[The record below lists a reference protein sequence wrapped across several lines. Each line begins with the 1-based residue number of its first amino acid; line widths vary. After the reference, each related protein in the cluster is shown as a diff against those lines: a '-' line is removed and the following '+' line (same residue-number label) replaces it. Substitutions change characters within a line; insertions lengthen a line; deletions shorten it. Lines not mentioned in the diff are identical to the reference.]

1 MRHFVLALMIA
12 LLPLRGW
19 VGDAMATAMAT
30 GTLEPPVAST
40 GSGAHHAPPAMAA
53 AGPEAQHSMHA
64 DCPDH
69 GPAAAGT
76 PQASADGDGCTACQI
91 CHSMALTPSQPQ
103 LACAAMPA
111 AQPHA
116 ATPLFAS
123 AERAPGFK
131 PPIS

>member
-1 MRHFVLALMIA
+1 MRHFVLALMIV

-19 VGDAMATAMAT
+19 VGDAMATEMAT
-30 GTLEPPVAST
+30 GAPEQSVSSIE
-40 GSGAHHAPPAMAA
+40 SGAHHAHSAMADA
-53 AGPEAQHSMHA
+53 DPEAKNSMHA

-69 GPAAAGT
+69 AASPEDT
-76 PQASADGDGCTACQI
+76 PQAASGCHSCTACQI
-91 CHSMALTPSQPQ
+91 CHSMALTPSLPQ
-103 LACAAMPA
+103 LASAAVSA
-111 AQPHA
+111 AQPPA